1 MLIKL
6 NRRTPSGQDPR
17 AQHDMTSRTYRL
29 RLQAACTLALLSLLG
44 VGWTARSKQA
54 QAADGAPTAL
64 ETSFER
70 HVKPFLEQNCVQCHN
85 VDTMT
90 SGVRVDHLDAALED
104 RHLRLWEVIRK
115 RIGDATMPPKGVP
128 QPASAERQR
137 MVEWITQALEVA
149 RSRPTQK
156 NGIIRRLT
164 VSQYRNTLRELLLL
178 DGDLTGALPPDAVSK
193 DGFVNNA
200 ETLQLSPLLMEAYFE
215 IAEEALDRSI
225 VNPDSKPSIQNFRV
239 DLGASINPE
248 PLPSKLILGADSLLL
263 DNQDYVVKQLTP
275 SKAFSFEPFRMR
287 TKYRFIEG
295 YKGNATVRGWR
306 DFDSIYHAV
315 FACMRGSRGYPK
327 GLPYSTV
334 PEGLLLRPTI
344 PNDEIFQLDGTYGPK
359 ANFKISLRELP
370 DHGRFR
376 VTVMAAKYNDGL
388 LLDPGDPAQ
397 GADGVDAV
405 VSRDPTSRQPVAI
418 EKAGIYQVDIHE
430 AARKESPAAD
440 SARLGEGLA
449 GLWSFDSGASG
460 KYIEGDA
467 QLVDSPFGKAVS
479 LAGDYGSLRI
489 PRSDAMNVG
498 DGDFTVA
505 AWIYPKQLKQAG
517 IVALGDDDPTH
528 GWYLEMA
535 GNKGDFRIE
544 TTRPDNESN
553 GTVTSPPGVIRTDA
567 WQHVAAV
574 VRRKGETRLYVNGY
588 PVAKGEIGP
597 ANLDNPEIDLYLGS
611 IAPPAQ
617 QFRGEL
623 DEVRLYSRAL
633 DEAEI
638 QALVEPGRQFAQPAP
653 EKPQEVT
660 LTLGGRPFPGAL
672 EQPAFLAV
680 RLEAGTLQVD
690 AQHAG
695 VKDLERVVLTP
706 LAAEHEVSRRFL
718 AFEKRL
724 PRLGVHL
731 GLRRDCGS
739 TFAPV
744 GAPQT
749 VASDK
754 LTRFVFEGAISDFP
768 SPDVEKDNV
777 NYLAGIREI
786 GVRSEYTDGRDMP
799 RLLVRSVEFEGPF
812 YDTWPP
818 PSHQKIFVDFN
829 RKYNS
834 LAYAREIIRG
844 FATRAYRRPITAMEE
859 SALMAVFQQ
868 SLDAGGGFQRSVR
881 DALQVALTSPQ
892 FLFLVEASSTPE
904 AEPIDDQELASKL
917 SYFLWNEP
925 PDRTTLKLADSGALR
940 KQLDSEV
947 ARMIEN
953 PRFSQSVEE
962 FTSQWLSLD
971 KFDVLE
977 PDRDQFPKL
986 TRDTRTQLRREPV
999 EFVQYLIRNNLPVR
1013 NLIESD
1019 FVVANEV
1026 VAGYYDLGRKT
1037 ESGFE
1042 FVPIKHG
1049 RPELGG
1055 VLTQAAIMAGLSD
1068 GRESNPVKR
1077 GAWLARKIIAEP
1089 PDDPPPN
1096 TPDLEADTEGLSLRE
1111 RLEQHRNQPGC
1122 MQCHTKIDPWGVAL
1136 EEFDAGGRLKQ
1147 QPADARST
1155 LPDSTEVSGINDL
1168 KRYLGQDRIDQVAFS
1183 VLKHLVTY
1191 ANGRSLTYNELG
1203 YLKEDGLRLRAS
1215 GYPMQDMIRY
1225 VVNSKLFLEK

>member
-1 MLIKL
+1 
-6 NRRTPSGQDPR
+6 
-17 AQHDMTSRTYRL
+17 MTSSTSRFGL
-29 RLQAACTLALLSLLG
+29 RAACSLALLLLLG
-44 VGWTARSKQA
+44 VAWTTRSKQA
-54 QAADGAPTAL
+54 LAADGTPITL
-64 ETSFER
+64 EASFEQ
-70 HVKPFLEQNCVQCHN
+70 HVQPFLKKNCIQCHN
-85 VDTMT
+85 LDTMI
-90 SGVRVDHLDAALED
+90 SGVRVDHLDGSLDD
-104 RHLRLWEVIRK
+104 RHLPLWEVVRK
-115 RIGDATMPPKGVP
+115 RIGDATMPPKGAA
-128 QPASAERQR
+128 QPAVAERQR
-137 MVEWITQALEVA
+137 MVEWITQALHVA
-149 RSRPTQK
+149 RSRPTPK

-164 VSQYRNTLRELLLL
+164 VSQYRNTIRQLLLL
-178 DGDLTGALPPDAVSK
+178 DDNVTGALPPDGVSK
-193 DGFVNNA
+193 DGFVNDA

-215 IAEEALDRSI
+215 IAEEALGRSI

-248 PLPSKLILGADSLLL
+248 PLPRKLILGANNLLL
-263 DNQDYVVKQLTP
+263 ENQDYVVEQLTP
-275 SKAFSFEPFRMR
+275 SKAFSFEPLRMR

-334 PEGLLLRPTI
+334 PEGLLLRPAI
-344 PNDEIFQLDGTYGPK
+344 PSDEIFQSDGTYGPK

-370 DHGRFR
+370 DQGRFR
-376 VTVMAAKYNDGL
+376 VTVTAAKYNDGL

-397 GADGVDAV
+397 GADGADAV
-405 VSRDPTSRQPVAI
+405 VSQHPTSRQSVTI
-418 EKAGIYQVDIHE
+418 QKAGIYQVDIHE
-430 AARKESPAAD
+430 ATRSESPAAD
-440 SARLGEGLA
+440 PSRLGEGLA
-449 GLWSFDSGASG
+449 GSWSFDRDATDN
-460 KYIEGDA
+460 IEGHPR
-467 QLVDSPFGKAVS
+467 LVDSPFGTAVS
-479 LAGDYGSLRI
+479 LDGEYGSLTI
-489 PRSDAMNVG
+489 PRSDAMNVA

-505 AWIYPKQLKQAG
+505 AWIHPKQLKRAG
-517 IVALGDDDPTH
+517 IVALGAYEYTQ
-528 GWYLEMA
+528 GWYLEMTGGKGGFQMETA
-535 GNKGDFRIE
+535 G
-544 TTRPDNESN
+544 PDNDPN
-553 GTVTSPPGVIRTDA
+553 GAVTSPPGVIRTDA

-574 VRRKGETRLYVNGY
+574 VRRNGETRLYVNGY

-597 ANLDNPEIDLYLGS
+597 ANLDNPEINLHLGS
-611 IAPPAQ
+611 IPDAQ

-633 DEAEI
+633 DEAEV
-638 QALVEPGRQFAQPAP
+638 QALVEPGRQFAQPPP
-653 EKPQEVT
+653 EKPQDVT
-660 LTLGGRPFPGAL
+660 LTLGSRQFSGAL
-672 EQPAFLAV
+672 EQPAFLAL
-680 RLEAGTLQVD
+680 RLEAGTLRVN
-690 AQHAG
+690 AQHTG
-695 VKDLERVVLTP
+695 VKDLDRVVFTP
-706 LAAEHEVSRRFL
+706 LAAEHEASRRFV

-739 TFAPV
+739 TLAPV

-754 LTRFVFEGAISDFP
+754 LTRFVFEGAIRDFP

-799 RLLVRSVEFEGPF
+799 RLLVRSVEFEGPL
-812 YDTWPP
+812 YDTWPQQ
-818 PSHQKIFVDFN
+818 SHQNIFVDSD
-829 RKYNS
+829 RRYDAA
-834 LAYAREIIRG
+834 AYAREIISK
-844 FATRAYRRPITAMEE
+844 FATRAYRRPITNTEE
-859 SALMAVFQQ
+859 TGLMAVFRR
-868 SLDAGGGFQRSVR
+868 SLDSGNGFQGSVK
-881 DALQVALTSPQ
+881 DALQVVLTSPQ
-892 FLFLVEASSTPE
+892 FLFLVEASSTPKP
-904 AEPIDDQELASKL
+904 EPIDDRELASKL
-917 SYFLWNEP
+917 SYFLWNGP
-925 PDRTTLKLADSGALR
+925 PDHTALKLADSGTLR

-947 ARMIEN
+947 ARMIED
-953 PRFSQSVEE
+953 PRFSQFVAE
-962 FTSQWLSLD
+962 FTSQWLNLD

-986 TRDTRTQLRREPV
+986 TRDTRNQLRREPV
-999 EFVQYLIRNNLPVR
+999 EFLQYLIRNNLPVR
-1013 NLIESD
+1013 NLVQSD

-1026 VAGYYDLGRKT
+1026 VANYYDLGHKT

-1042 FVPIKHG
+1042 FVPIRHG

-1096 TPDLEADTEGLSLRE
+1096 VPDLEADTEGLSLRE
-1111 RLEQHRNQPGC
+1111 RLERHRSQPGC

-1136 EEFDAGGRLKQ
+1136 EEFDAGGRLKKH
-1147 QPADARST
+1147 PADARST

-1168 KRYLGQDRIDQVAFS
+1168 KRYLAQDRIDQVAFS

-1191 ANGRSLTYNELG
+1191 ANGRTLTYNELNH
-1203 YLKEDGLRLRAS
+1203 LKEDGLKLRA
-1215 GYPMQDMIRY
+1215 GDYRMRDMIRY
-1225 VVNSKLFLEK
+1225 VVNSNLFLEK